1 MRCLVEGSRSCH
13 ERLHLR
19 GLGKKTEGCIGAS
32 SWCCCVGKEEEEGKT
47 SLWCCCVG
55 GVAILGKK
63 KKIEARC
70 CWERRRNRGQEV
82 RAT

>member
-1 MRCLVEGSRSCH
+1 MPREAASSWFG
-13 ERLHLR
+13 EEDR
-19 GLGKKTEGCIGAS
+19 GLHQCIRAS
-32 SWCCCVGKEEEEGKT
+32 LWCCCVGEEEEEGKT
-47 SLWCCCVG
+47 SLWCCCAG
-55 GVAILGKK
+55 AVAVLGKK